1 MRGESRSTSKSP
13 TTGNGFR
20 GGERGDRGDRPPSE
34 PPCNKVYVTFL
45 PEDVSIIIFRFN
57 KVSSKKF
64 SNNVE
69 R

>member
-1 MRGESRSTSKSP
+1 MRGESRSRSKSP

-20 GGERGDRGDRPPSE
+20 GGDRGDRPPSD

-45 PEDVSIIIFRFN
+45 PEDVYIIIFRFN
-57 KVSSKKF
+57 KTSSKKF

-69 R
+69 Q